1 VLFLQKWLYGK
12 VYFYVVLQYFPTVAQ
27 SGKTISSKAD
37 ERDMKYCEG
46 AQLRMLSL
54 CVAKKENDAVLLLL
68 RSSHLLGAEF
78 RECMSLFRA

>member
-1 VLFLQKWLYGK
+1 VLFLQKCLYGE
-12 VYFYVVLQYFPTVAQ
+12 VYFYVGLQYFPTVAQ

-54 CVAKKENDAVLLLL
+54 CVTKKENLTQYYYCCD
-68 RSSHLLGAEF
+68 RRTSYEPSSENV
-78 RECMSLFRA
+78 